1 MGLTMREKQAV
12 TREMALVCKR
22 APKQRKGQVLDS
34 LVGLTE
40 YTTARTLPG
49 CCDNGRAM
57 WTWARGGGGQVH
69 SGRGSAMPAQQAAE
83 TPSVVWEGG
92 ARTVAAGMGDL

>member
-34 LVGLTE
+34 LTGLTE

-57 WTWARGGGGQVH
+57 WAWARGGGVMSSSLWSRISDARAT
-69 SGRGSAMPAQQAAE
+69 SGGNAL
-83 TPSVVWEGG
+83 GC
-92 ARTVAAGMGDL
+92 MGRRCSHRCSGYG